1 VPDDQPAKRAS
12 TDADGGRYILFFE
25 TVSGTHYNPAAG
37 LAPVLRGDFPWKGVP
52 ACLVTKFAGAA
63 GTGR

>member
-1 VPDDQPAKRAS
+1 MTSQLSGPAPTLMVA
-12 TDADGGRYILFFE
+12 AIILFFE